1 MDELERRLAALERR
15 RPPLAANKYGVFEM
29 REGETFEAAAA
40 RARAEGYGA
49 CLILPKIPQTE
60 AEIERWS
67 RRTVEYQ
74 ELLAATARR
83 ICNETD
89 VDARA
94 ISEYLRA
101 EHERIMST

>member
-15 RPPLAANKYGVFEM
+15 RSLVATTKSGAFQM
-29 REGETFEAAAA
+29 REGETFEAAAV

-49 CLILPKIPQTE
+49 CLIVPKIPETE

-67 RRTVEYQ
+67 RRTIEYQ
-74 ELLAATARR
+74 ELLVATARR
-83 ICNETD
+83 ICNEPD
-89 VDARA
+89 VDVLAV
-94 ISEYLRA
+94 SEYLRA